1 MSKEEELIALFRAL
15 PPRARASLL
24 DFAAFLAR
32 GAAPRRVPEPA
43 PPPPE
48 QETVVQA
55 IKRLNRSYPLL
66 RRHHHL
72 ARQAETLLARHMVDG
87 LGAREAI
94 DELER
99 CYREQQSQLERSD

>member
-1 MSKEEELIALFRAL
+1 MSKEEELLALFRAL
-15 PPRARASLL
+15 PPRAQASLL
-24 DFAAFLAR
+24 DYAAFLAR
-32 GAAPRRVPEPA
+32 RNAPRRPPQPA
-43 PPPPE
+43 PRPE

-72 ARQAETLLARHMVDG
+72 TRQAESLLARHMVDG
-87 LGAREAI
+87 LPAREAI